1 MVGKKMKTRLLIIV
15 FGIIFLSYLASFEQV
30 YISAQEQ
37 NTNMKVEAPPL
48 SPEDYRKGETLSN
61 TWVAM
66 LIEGL
71 GAALIVLFIVIY
83 AIKKK
88 AKGASKHDNN

>member
-1 MVGKKMKTRLLIIV
+1 MKTRLLLII
-15 FGIIFLSYLASFEQV
+15 FGIILFSLLASLEQIL
-30 YISAQEQ
+30 ISAQAQ
-37 NTNMKVEAPPL
+37 NPNMKVEAPPL

-61 TWVAM
+61 TWVAVV
-66 LIEGL
+66 IEGL

-88 AKGASKHDNN
+88 AKGVSKHDNN